1 MTYAHKIEKHEAAI
15 DWSQPAAV
23 IERRIRAFDPFPGA
37 SSTLGA
43 DVIKVWNSEID
54 SCSRLSDVRPGQILS
69 TNESGIVVA
78 CADGA
83 LRLTELQRPGGK
95 RLVARDFLR
104 GFPLQPGQ
112 RLGTETP
119 GDAP

>member
-1 MTYAHKIEKHEAAI
+1 M
-15 DWSQPAAV
+15 

-43 DVIKVWNSEID
+43 DVIKVWSSEID

-95 RLVARDFLR
+95 RLAARDFLR